1 MTHTDIMSNHIP
13 ALPGLNVGKTDVE
26 LFKDCVVIF
35 LFCFF
40 LLVFF
45 WREEIAW
52 STVDIWVDVRHPDW
66 CEHFCLY
73 VIFLKQ
79 FGT

>member
-40 LLVFF
+40 FGVLLERGNRLV
-45 WREEIAW
+45 
-52 STVDIWVDVRHPDW
+52 H
-66 CEHFCLY
+66 
-73 VIFLKQ
+73 
-79 FGT
+79 G

>member
-1 MTHTDIMSNHIP
+1 MDMIGFKKLVLP
-13 ALPGLNVGKTDVE
+13 ALPGLDVRKADVE
-26 LFKDCVVIF
+26 LFSGLHGHFFIL
-35 LFCFF
+35 LFFIG
-40 LLVFF
+40 VF

>member
-40 LLVFF
+40 YWCFF
-45 WREEIAW
+45 GERKSPGPRLISGLMSGTQTGV
-52 STVDIWVDVRHPDW
+52 STSAYMSS
-66 CEHFCLY
+66 F
-73 VIFLKQ
+73 
-79 FGT
+79 